1 MKTKTLHQSVVFETD
16 PHDLYEALMDSK
28 KHTTFT
34 GAKAKIGR
42 QVGDTFSVWDD
53 WATGSTIELV
63 ADKKIVQQWRGAD
76 WPQRHYSVITFK
88 MKRVDRGT
96 RLDFTQTGIPEQLYE
111 DVAQEWNE
119 WYWEKL
125 KTYFAKG

>member
-16 PHDLYEALMDSK
+16 PHEVYETLMDSK

-42 QVGDTFSVWDD
+42 QVGDRFSVWDD
-53 WATGSTIELV
+53 WATGHNVELV
-63 ADKKIVQQWRGAD
+63 PDKKIVQQWRRSD
-76 WPQRHYSVITFK
+76 WPEGHYSVITLELK
-88 MKRVDRGT
+88 KVDRGT
-96 RLDFTQTGIPEQLYE
+96 RLDFTQTDIPDMFYE
-111 DVAQEWNE
+111 DIAQGWKE

-125 KTYFAKG
+125 KKYFARG